1 MGVTEQQQ
9 RTRSE
14 IVQIVVQFADSGLNR
29 AEFCRRHGMCL
40 GTLNRHLKR
49 LRGSNIPPS
58 DGLVAVELAGGNF
71 VNDSSDCHD
80 LAVVLSGG
88 RRIEVSAG
96 FDAPTLRRRA
106 MRSTEFR
113 SCTLGR

>member
-1 MGVTEQQQ
+1 MSNETGDTVQQQ
-9 RTRSE
+9 RRTRTE
-14 IVQIVVQFADSGLNR
+14 IARIVAQFANSGLNR
-29 AEFCRRHGMCL
+29 TEFCRRHGLCL

-49 LRGSNIPPS
+49 LRGSNATPS

-71 VNDSSDCHD
+71 VHDSSDRHD

-96 FDAPTLRRRA
+96 FDASTLERLVA
-106 MRSTEFR
+106 LLENM
-113 SCTLGR
+113 